1 MKIQA
6 VHGQAMGFP
15 GDSVVKNPPDSE
27 GDLGP
32 PLGIRKLPWG
42 REWQPTPVFFPGG
55 SHGQRSLA
63 GYSPWGGKEWP
74 TE

>member
-32 PLGIRKLPWG
+32 PLGIRKIPWG
-42 REWQPTPVFFPGG
+42 RE
-55 SHGQRSLA
+55 
-63 GYSPWGGKEWP
+63 
-74 TE
+74 